1 MSRVPSGHAGGAPL
15 PSMYYQSGLHPGA
28 VPPGVPMQGGYVD
41 QSYGGYRQGPP
52 NGASIHPSQAP
63 AYGPTDTYNAMAGP
77 SRDAYGAYRNVSGP
91 EARGDPRA
99 AALGFGKPILS
110 MAHNYETSKAGN
122 AGGPSSGASGSANDV
137 PAGSGGGQQPG
148 PSEFIKKLFKML
160 EDESATYGRGKP
172 AGAPRSK
179 GERGSVG
186 WGRGG
191 TSFVVWDMNEFTTK
205 VLPQTFRHSNFSSF
219 VRQLNKYGFSKIKH
233 VDEETGQIKENVWEF
248 QHPNFQAG
256 GKADLDSIKRKAVVP
271 KKAAGDERSDSP
283 ARGFTTEDANR
294 FLEMENRMAALE
306 EAVYKSQEQLRD
318 ARIRENGVMSL
329 IRELVAHAVSTDKE
343 NPSAPDSDAIARVR
357 RLYQLYEQLAQAH
370 GVPSH
375 PGGTAFVPGTQMTG
389 FPTPVYGTLAPN
401 PYPSASGPFPG
412 VEGSR
417 LAMPVQN
424 RRVAPNG
431 RGTGAGL
438 PQVPITGAT
447 TRSQQPPQPVTST
460 PQLQEDS
467 KMSQQSQ
474 LYNGSPINAAY
485 PSMSDGN
492 TTNGGPIRKRGESTS
507 LSFVVDGMGSNA
519 AGTSMEE
526 KPQLQ
531 QQRQQ
536 PSDRTTGISATEADA
551 SARPSTSFNPA
562 PMPQPQPQPQQQPQP
577 QPQSQKPVSTQI
589 SANGQPE
596 GTGTVSRR
604 TIIKPSWTQTP
615 RILVVEDDL
624 VYRQLSSKFLE
635 KFGCVVETV
644 ENAQQGIEKMNKT
657 KYDLVLMDIFFG
669 PSMDGRKATSLI
681 RQFDSYTPIIS
692 MTSNVQTKDVES
704 YIHSGMNDVLAKP
717 FTKHGLFCI
726 LDKHLIH
733 LKAIQLS
740 GEVPRF
746 AGVPPLSDQG
756 IMDAL
761 SMSAAQWETNR
772 DELANPLAGS
782 GWSDDHYQLV
792 LQQFLTT
799 GTVPDPN
806 GLPIATTTLIG
817 GASGQAVMGA
827 TTIIPNAGFAMSRK
841 RSIEMVDDDWE
852 EQANKRVNTS
862 FVQGGP
868 GQGVQGVP
876 SASVSEM
883 A

>member
-1 MSRVPSGHAGGAPL
+1 
-15 PSMYYQSGLHPGA
+15 
-28 VPPGVPMQGGYVD
+28 MQGGYVD

-52 NGASIHPSQAP
+52 NGAPIHPSQAST
-63 AYGPTDTYNAMAGP
+63 YGSADAYNAMAGP
-77 SRDAYGAYRNVSGP
+77 SRDVYGTYRSVSGQ

-99 AALGFGKPILS
+99 ASLGFGKPSLGMS
-110 MAHNYETSKAGN
+110 HNYGTAKASG
-122 AGGPSSGASGSANDV
+122 AGGPGSGASGSANDA
-137 PAGSGGGQQPG
+137 PTGCGSGQQPG

-283 ARGFTTEDANR
+283 ARGLTTEDANR
-294 FLEMENRMAALE
+294 ILEMENRMVALE
-306 EAVYKSQEQLRD
+306 EALYKTQEQLRD
-318 ARIRENGVMSL
+318 ARIRENGVMSIL
-329 IRELVAHAVSTDKE
+329 RELVAHAVNTDKE
-343 NPSAPDSDAIARVR
+343 SPSSPDSDSAARVR
-357 RLYQLYEQLAQAH
+357 RLYQVYEQVAQVQAVQSHH
-370 GVPSH
+370 G
-375 PGGTAFVPGTQMTG
+375 GAAFVPGAQMSG
-389 FPTPVYGTLAPN
+389 FPPPGYGASASNT
-401 PYPSASGPFPG
+401 YPATSGPFPG
-412 VEGSR
+412 VDASS
-417 LAMPVQN
+417 LPMPVQN
-424 RRVAPNG
+424 RRVAPTG

-438 PQVPITGAT
+438 AQPASASPT
-447 TRSQQPPQPVTST
+447 TRSQPPPQPVTST
-460 PQLQEDS
+460 PQLPEDS
-467 KMSQQSQ
+467 KMAQQQQ
-474 LYNGSPINAAY
+474 LYNGSPITAAY
-485 PSMSDGN
+485 PTMPDGN
-492 TTNGGPIRKRGESTS
+492 SANGVPIRKRGESTS
-507 LSFVVDGMGSNA
+507 LSFVVDGMGNQSSQLNA
-519 AGTSMEE
+519 TSTSMEE

-531 QQRQQ
+531 QQ
-536 PSDRTTGISATEADA
+536 PSDHTVGIPTSEADA
-551 SARPSTSFNPA
+551 SARSASFSSV
-562 PMPQPQPQPQQQPQP
+562 PMQPPQQPQP
-577 QPQSQKPVSTQI
+577 QKPVSTQI

-596 GTGTVSRR
+596 GSGTVSRR
-604 TIIKPSWTQTP
+604 TPIKPSWRQTP

-761 SMSAAQWETNR
+761 ATSAAQWEPNG

-782 GWSDDHYQLV
+782 GWSDDQYQLV

-799 GTVPDPN
+799 GTVPDSN

-817 GASGQAVMGA
+817 GPSGQTVMGA
-827 TTIIPNAGFAMSRK
+827 TTIIPNAGFAMARK
-841 RSIEMVDDDWE
+841 RSIEMVDDDWD
-852 EQANKRVNTS
+852 EQANKRANTS

-868 GQGVQGVP
+868 GAGGP
-876 SASVSEM
+876 GMTSASVSEM